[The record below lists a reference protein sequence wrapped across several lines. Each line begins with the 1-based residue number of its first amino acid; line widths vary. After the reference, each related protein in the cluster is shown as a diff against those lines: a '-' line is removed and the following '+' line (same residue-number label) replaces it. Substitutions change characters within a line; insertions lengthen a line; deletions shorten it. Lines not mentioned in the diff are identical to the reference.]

1 LKKTFVD
8 IADSYSYS
16 GITGKTILNEFGDK
30 KFGYYDFWA
39 IEDKEDNNSL
49 DFH

>member
-8 IADSYSYS
+8 IADSYS

-30 KFGYYDFWA
+30 KFGYYDFLA
-39 IEDKEDNNSL
+39 IMDKEDNKNL